1 MCRLSRIFFLRAQ
14 NIHNRKLMYL
24 SEEKAMIGIQTNYV
38 YLQKCTIQYLNCVA
52 NKIKFI
58 ISELI
63 M

>member
-38 YLQKCTIQYLNCVA
+38 YLNCVA